1 MNVPQSKV
9 LFLVWFMVNKLLD
22 TLKRFRVLCY
32 CSFAQV
38 KSVLAVASGKGGVGK
53 SSVPE
58 LNEDFKEGRQ

>member
-9 LFLVWFMVNKLLD
+9 LFLGW
-22 TLKRFRVLCY
+22 

-58 LNEDFKEGRQ
+58 LSEDFKERRQ